1 MQTSRRSSENSRGKE
16 KENNNNHTI
25 KKHFMSMNTGENEQ
39 GLRKIIDMTRMIS
52 IIILL
57 LHFYYYCYNAFAEW
71 QLTAT
76 ITDRLLQNIF
86 ATGLFSNFTKSKL
99 IALGFLLISLMG
111 AKGKKNEKLNFKTAF
126 AYIISGLVIYFF
138 SFLFILLKAKT
149 TTSAIAYMSATS
161 LGYILLLTGGT
172 LLSRVIKIQLNNKD
186 IFNKRN
192 ETFPQEERLLQN
204 EYSINLPAEYNLKGK
219 IISSWINFINPMR
232 GLLVMGSPGAGK
244 SYFIIQ
250 HIIKQHI
257 EKGFSM
263 FIYDFKYDDL
273 SRNAYN
279 HFLKFRTNR
288 YKVEPKFFVI
298 NFDDLCR
305 CHRCNPL
312 DPDGML
318 DISDAVESARTIM
331 LGLNRSWIKRQGEFF
346 VESPINFLTSI
357 IWFLRKF
364 HNGEYCTLPHA
375 IELMQVDYDKLFT
388 VLKTEAEIEAYL
400 NPFVSA
406 FINDSM
412 EQLQGQIDAARI
424 SIARLSSPAL
434 YYVLSGN
441 DFTLDINDPDAPK
454 IVCLANNPQ
463 KQQVYGAVL
472 SLYISRMTKII
483 NRRNKLKSSLIFDE
497 FPTIYFNGI
506 DNLIATARSNKVAT
520 IIAVQDYSQLK
531 NEYSREQ
538 AEVILNIMGNVISGQ
553 VSGDTAKFLSE
564 KFGRIMQ
571 DRESISINSNDTSIS
586 KSKQLEQAIPAS
598 TIASL
603 SSGEFVG
610 MVADNPDEVINLKTF
625 HCKITNDHSVL
636 ENESKLYEEIP
647 EIFMVDNAIIQ
658 RNYQQIKQEVQDI
671 IETELEKI
679 LNDPARENMVVKK

>member
-1 MQTSRRSSENSRGKE
+1 
-16 KENNNNHTI
+16 
-25 KKHFMSMNTGENEQ
+25 MSINTGENEQ

-52 IIILL
+52 IVLLL
-57 LHFYYYCYNAFAEW
+57 LHFYFYCYASFLEWNLMTKISDTILKNIAE
-71 QLTAT
+71 
-76 ITDRLLQNIF
+76 
-86 ATGLFSNFTKSKL
+86 TGLFSGFHKTK
-99 IALGFLLISLMG
+99 LISLGVLLLSLVG
-111 AKGKKNEKLNFKTAF
+111 AKGKKSEKLNYRTAF
-126 AYIISGLVIYFF
+126 AYFVTGLITYFISVF
-138 SFLFILLKAKT
+138 SLYIPLPGKITTMLYIA
-149 TTSAIAYMSATS
+149 TTSI
-161 LGYILLLTGGT
+161 GYILILTGGG
-172 LLSRVIKIQLNNKD
+172 LMSRIIKGKLNND
-186 IFNKRN
+186 VFNKQN

-204 EYSINLPAEYNLKGK
+204 EYSINLPAQYNLKGE
-219 IISSWINFINPMR
+219 IIPSFINFINPMR

-250 HIIKQHI
+250 HVIKQHI
-257 EKGFSM
+257 EKGFTM

-273 SRNAYN
+273 SRIAYN
-279 HFLKFRTNR
+279 YFLKFKSKR
-288 YKVEPKFFVI
+288 YQTEPGFFII
-298 NFDDLCR
+298 NFDDLSR

-312 DPDGML
+312 DPGSMT
-318 DISDAVESARTIM
+318 DITDAVESARTIM

-346 VESPINFLTSI
+346 VESPINFLTAI

-364 HNGEYCTLPHA
+364 QNGEYCTLPHV

-388 VLKTEAEIEAYL
+388 VLKTEPEIEAHI
-400 NPFVSA
+400 NPFISA
-406 FINDSM
+406 YMNDSM
-412 EQLQGQIDAARI
+412 EQLQGQIDAARVG
-424 SIARLSSPAL
+424 IARLSSPAL

-441 DFTLDINDPDAPK
+441 DFTLDINNPNAPK

-483 NRRNKLKSSLIFDE
+483 NQRNKLKSSLIFDE

-520 IIAVQDYSQLK
+520 TIAVQDYSQLK

-538 AEVILNIMGNVISGQ
+538 AEVILNIMGNIISGQ
-553 VSGDTAKFLSE
+553 VSGETAKFLSE

-610 MVADNPDEVINLKTF
+610 MVADNPDQIINLKAF
-625 HCKITNDHSVL
+625 HCKILNNDTAL
-636 ENESKLYEEIP
+636 KEESDAYKPIP
-647 EIFMVDNAIIQ
+647 EISNVDDAIIR
-658 RNYQQIKQEVQDI
+658 RNYRQIKQDVQDI
-671 IETELEKI
+671 IESEFEKI
-679 LNDPARENMVVKK
+679 LNDPARENMIVKK

>member
-1 MQTSRRSSENSRGKE
+1 M
-16 KENNNNHTI
+16 
-25 KKHFMSMNTGENEQ
+25 HFMSANTGENEQ

-57 LHFYYYCYNAFAEW
+57 LHFYYYCYNAFAQW

-76 ITDRLLQNIF
+76 ISDRLIQNIF
-86 ATGLFSNFTKSKL
+86 ETGLFSSFTKSKL
-99 IALGFLLISLMG
+99 IALGFLIISLMG
-111 AKGKKNEKLNFKTAF
+111 ARGKKHETLTYRIAF
-126 AYIISGLVIYFF
+126 AYIIAGLIVYFF
-138 SFLFILLKAKT
+138 SFLIFLAELKAT
-149 TTSAIAYMSATS
+149 VTAVAYMALTS
-161 LGYILLLTGGT
+161 IGYILLLTGGT
-172 LLSRVIKIQLNNKD
+172 LISRVIKIRLSNKD
-186 IFNKRN
+186 IFNKQN
-192 ETFPQEERLLQN
+192 ETFSQEERLLQN
-204 EYSINLPAEYNLKGK
+204 EYSINLPASYNLKGK
-219 IISSWINFINPMR
+219 TISSWINFINPMR

-273 SRNAYN
+273 SRIAYN
-279 HFLKFRTNR
+279 HFLKFKATE

-298 NFDDLCR
+298 NFDGLSY

-312 DPDGML
+312 DPHNMT
-318 DISDAVESARTIM
+318 DITDAVESARTIM

-346 VESPINFLTSI
+346 VESPINFLTSV
-357 IWFLRKF
+357 IWFLTKF
-364 HNGEYCTLPHA
+364 NDGEYCTLPHA

-388 VLKTEAEIEAYL
+388 VLRTEPEIEAYL

-406 FINDSM
+406 FVNDSM

-441 DFTLDINDPDAPK
+441 DFTLDINNPEAPK

-483 NRRNKLKSSLIFDE
+483 NQRNKLKSSLIFDE
-497 FPTIYFNGI
+497 FPTIFFNGI

-520 IIAVQDYSQLK
+520 TIAVQDYSQLK

-538 AEVILNIMGNVISGQ
+538 AEVILNIMGNIISGQ

-610 MVADNPDEVINLKTF
+610 MVADNPDQVINLKSF
-625 HCKITNDHSVL
+625 HCKILNDHQASQNENKSL
-636 ENESKLYEEIP
+636 EDIP
-647 EIFMVDNAIIQ
+647 QVRQVDYAAVQ
-658 RNYQQIKQEVQDI
+658 RNYQQIKQEVRDI
-671 IETELEKI
+671 IESEMERI
-679 LNDPARENMVVKK
+679 LNDPAKENIVVKK

>member
-1 MQTSRRSSENSRGKE
+1 
-16 KENNNNHTI
+16 
-25 KKHFMSMNTGENEQ
+25 MNTGENEQ

-52 IIILL
+52 LIVLM

-71 QLTAT
+71 SLTT
-76 ITDRLLQNIF
+76 TLISRLLANIF
-86 ATGLFSNFTKSKL
+86 ATGLFSSFSKSKL
-99 IALGFLLISLMG
+99 IALVFLSISLLG
-111 AKGKKNEKLNFKTAF
+111 ARGKKSEKLGYKKVT
-126 AYIISGLVIYFF
+126 AYIVTGLLLYFF
-138 SFLFILLKAKT
+138 SFIIFFIKVDTKTTAIIYMVVTAIGYFLLLK
-149 TTSAIAYMSATS
+149 
-161 LGYILLLTGGT
+161 GGI
-172 LLSRVIKIQLNNKD
+172 LLSRVIKLKLNDKD
-186 IFNKRN
+186 VFNKAN

-204 EYSINLPAEYNLKGK
+204 EYSINLPAQYNLKGK
-219 IISSWINFINPMR
+219 SISSWINFINPMR

-273 SRNAYN
+273 SRIAYN
-279 HFLKFRTNR
+279 HFLKWSTKS
-288 YKVEPKFFVI
+288 YTIQPKFYVI
-298 NFDDLCR
+298 NFDDLSR

-312 DPDGML
+312 DPKSMM
-318 DISDAVESARTIM
+318 DITDAVESARTIM

-346 VESPINFLTSI
+346 VESPINFLTSV

-364 HNGEYCTLPHA
+364 HDGEYCTLPHV
-375 IELMQVDYDKLFT
+375 IEMMQIEYDKLFT
-388 VLKTEAEIEAYL
+388 VLRMEAEIEAYM
-400 NPFVSA
+400 NPFLSA
-406 FINDSM
+406 YLNDSM

-424 SIARLSSPAL
+424 GIARLSSPAL

-441 DFTLDINDPDAPK
+441 DFTLDINNRDAPK

-472 SLYISRMTKII
+472 SLYISRMTKIV
-483 NRRNKLKSSLIFDE
+483 NQRSKLKSSLIFDE

-520 IIAVQDYSQLK
+520 TVAVQDYSQLK

-553 VSGDTAKFLSE
+553 VSGETAKFLSE

-610 MVADNPDEVINLKTF
+610 MVADNPDQVINLKSF
-625 HCKITNDHSVL
+625 HCRIMNDHATL
-636 ENESKLYEEIP
+636 KTESESYQPIP
-647 EIFMVDNAIIQ
+647 EIAKVDNAIIQ

-671 IETELEKI
+671 IETEIERI
-679 LNDPARENMVVKK
+679 LNDPEKENLVVKK

>member
-1 MQTSRRSSENSRGKE
+1 
-16 KENNNNHTI
+16 
-25 KKHFMSMNTGENEQ
+25 MSVNTGENEQ
-39 GLRKIIDMTRMIS
+39 GLRAIIDMTRMIS
-52 IIILL
+52 IITLL

-71 QLTAT
+71 QLTTT
-76 ITDRLLQNIF
+76 ISDRLLQNIF
-86 ATGLFSNFTKSKL
+86 ATGLFSSFSKSKF
-99 IALGFLLISLMG
+99 IALGFLVISLMG
-111 AKGKKNEKLNFKTAF
+111 ARGKKNEKLNYKTAF
-126 AYIISGLVIYFF
+126 AYIISGLVIYFL
-138 SFLFILLKAKT
+138 SFLAMLVRTKITLT
-149 TTSAIAYMSATS
+149 AIVYMSITS
-161 LGYILLLTGGT
+161 IGYILLLTGGT
-172 LLSRVIKIQLNNKD
+172 LLSRVIKIKLNSKD
-186 IFNKRN
+186 IFNKEN

-204 EYSINLPAEYNLKGK
+204 EYSINLPARYKLKGK
-219 IISSWINFINPMR
+219 TVSSWINFINPMR

-257 EKGFSM
+257 EKGFSI

-273 SRNAYN
+273 SSIAYN
-279 HFLKFRTNR
+279 HFLKFGTNK
-288 YKVEPKFFVI
+288 YAVHPKFFVI
-298 NFDDLCR
+298 NFDDLTR

-312 DPDGML
+312 DPNSMV

-357 IWFLRKF
+357 IWFLKKF
-364 HNGEYCTLPHA
+364 QNGEYCTLPHA

-406 FINDSM
+406 FVNNSM

-441 DFTLDINDPDAPK
+441 DFTLDINDPSAPK

-483 NRRNKLKSSLIFDE
+483 NQRNKLKSSLIFDE

-506 DNLIATARSNKVAT
+506 DSLIATARSNQVAT
-520 IIAVQDYSQLK
+520 TIAVQDYSQLK

-553 VSGDTAKFLSE
+553 ASGETAKFLSE

-610 MVADNPDEVINLKTF
+610 MVADNPDEIINLKTF
-625 HCKITNDHSVL
+625 HCKITNDHEAL
-636 ENESKLYEEIP
+636 KNERKLYKQIP
-647 EIFMVDNAIIQ
+647 EVCKVDNAVIQ

-671 IETELEKI
+671 IESEMEKI

>member
-1 MQTSRRSSENSRGKE
+1 
-16 KENNNNHTI
+16 
-25 KKHFMSMNTGENEQ
+25 MSMNTGENEQ
-39 GLRKIIDMTRMIS
+39 GLRKIIDLTRMIS
-52 IIILL
+52 IFLLL
-57 LHFYYYCYNAFAEW
+57 LHFYFYCYTSFSQWN
-71 QLTAT
+71 LTAK
-76 ITDRLLQNIF
+76 IPDIILNNISK
-86 ATGLFSNFTKSKL
+86 TGLFSSFHKTKL
-99 IALGFLLISLMG
+99 YALAVLLLSLVG
-111 AKGKKNEKLNFKTAF
+111 AKGKKSDKLNYRVAF
-126 AYIISGLVIYFF
+126 AY
-138 SFLFILLKAKT
+138 
-149 TTSAIAYMSATS
+149 
-161 LGYILLLTGGT
+161 LLTGLFVYFISVFCLYIPASNELTT
-172 LLSRVIKIQLNNKD
+172 LIYIAVTSIGFVLILTGGGLMSRIIKSKLNND
-186 IFNKRN
+186 VFNKQN
-192 ETFPQEERLLQN
+192 ETFPQEERLLEN
-204 EYSINLPAEYNLKGK
+204 EYSINLPAQYNLRGK
-219 IISSWINFINPMR
+219 VISSHINFINPMR

-273 SRNAYN
+273 SRIAYN
-279 HFLKFRTNR
+279 YFLKFKTKK
-288 YKVEPKFFVI
+288 YKVEPKFYVI
-298 NFDDLCR
+298 NFDDLNR
-305 CHRCNPL
+305 CYRCNPL
-312 DPDGML
+312 DPNNMT
-318 DISDAVESARTIM
+318 DITDAVESARTIM

-346 VESPINFLTSI
+346 VESPINFLTSV

-364 HNGEYCTLPHA
+364 HDGEFCTLPHA
-375 IELMQVDYDKLFT
+375 IEMMQVEYDKLFT
-388 VLKTEAEIEAYL
+388 VLKTEPEIEAYL

-406 FINDSM
+406 FKNDSM

-424 SIARLSSPAL
+424 GIARLSSPAL
-434 YYVLSGN
+434 YYVLSGS
-441 DFTLDINDPDAPK
+441 DFTLDINNPESPK

-472 SLYISRMTKII
+472 SLYISRLTKII
-483 NRRNKLKSSLIFDE
+483 NQRNKLKSSLIFDE

-506 DNLIATARSNKVAT
+506 DSLIATARSNKVAT
-520 IIAVQDYSQLK
+520 TIGVQDYSQLK

-610 MVADNPDEVINLKTF
+610 MVADNPDQAINLKSF
-625 HCKITNDHSVL
+625 HCKIINDHDTL
-636 ENESKLYEEIP
+636 KTESDSYRQIP
-647 EIFMVDNAIIQ
+647 EINKIDNAIVQ

-671 IETELEKI
+671 IESEMEKI

>member
-1 MQTSRRSSENSRGKE
+1 
-16 KENNNNHTI
+16 
-25 KKHFMSMNTGENEQ
+25 MSMNTGENEQ
-39 GLRKIIDMTRMIS
+39 GLRKIIDLTRMIS
-52 IIILL
+52 IVLLL
-57 LHFYYYCYNAFAEW
+57 LHFYFYCYASFSHWN
-71 QLTAT
+71 LTAK
-76 ITDRLLQNIF
+76 IPDIILKNISK
-86 ATGLFSNFTKSKL
+86 TGLFSSFHKTKL
-99 IALGFLLISLMG
+99 YALAILVLSLVG
-111 AKGKKNEKLNFKTAF
+111 TKGKKSDKLNYKIAF
-126 AYIISGLVIYFF
+126 AY
-138 SFLFILLKAKT
+138 
-149 TTSAIAYMSATS
+149 
-161 LGYILLLTGGT
+161 LLTGLLIYFISVFCLNSSFRNEVST
-172 LLSRVIKIQLNNKD
+172 LLYITLTSTGFVLILTGGGLMSRIITDKLSNDV
-186 IFNKRN
+186 FNTQN

-219 IISSWINFINPMR
+219 IIPSFINFINPMR

-273 SRNAYN
+273 SRIAYN
-279 HFLKFRTNR
+279 HFLKFKSKK
-288 YKVEPKFFVI
+288 YSIEPKFYVI
-298 NFDDLCR
+298 NFDDLSR

-312 DPDGML
+312 DPNNMT
-318 DISDAVESARTIM
+318 DITDAVESARTIL

-364 HNGEYCTLPHA
+364 HDGEYCTLPHA
-375 IELMQVDYDKLFT
+375 IEMMQVDYDKLFT
-388 VLKTEAEIEAYL
+388 VLKTETEIEVYMNPFLSAYL
-400 NPFVSA
+400 
-406 FINDSM
+406 NDSM

-441 DFTLDINDPDAPK
+441 DFTLDINNPNAPK

-463 KQQVYGAVL
+463 KLQVYGAVL

-483 NRRNKLKSSLIFDE
+483 NQRNKLKSSLIFDE

-506 DNLIATARSNKVAT
+506 DSLIATARSNKVAT
-520 IIAVQDYSQLK
+520 TVAVQDYSQLK

-610 MVADNPDEVINLKTF
+610 MVADNPDQVINLKSF
-625 HCKITNDHSVL
+625 HCKIINDQDAL
-636 ENESKLYEEIP
+636 KAESDLYKQIP
-647 EIFMVDNAIIQ
+647 KINKVDNAIIQ
-658 RNYQQIKQEVQDI
+658 RSYQQIKQEVQDI
-671 IETELEKI
+671 IDTEMERI
-679 LNDPARENMVVKK
+679 TSDPAKGYMVVKK